1 MVILKLFV
9 LGDIE
14 ILITGRG
21 DKTVKPRSFTPDSLD
36 VEGVNSISST
46 IAPNTI
52 NDNKVT
58 GNNLNVGNV
67 IIVNDHNREELL
79 FQPKPFKADNYKVTD
94 FSHQT
99 SAQGHSY
106 RLVDINIKKDL

>member
-1 MVILKLFV
+1 MFV

-36 VEGVNSISST
+36 VEEANFISST
-46 IAPNTI
+46 VAPTNI

-58 GNNLNVGNV
+58 GNTLNVGNV
-67 IIVNDHNREELL
+67 IIVNDHNKEELL
-79 FQPKPFKADNYKVTD
+79 FQPKPFKADNYKVTG

-99 SAQGHSY
+99 TAQGHSY
-106 RLVDINIKKDL
+106 R